1 MKLSFATPSRAVRR
15 PRSLAWLAAVA
26 FALPL
31 HAAALDAGHWIGTWG
46 AGAGGP
52 PLAGHG
58 QSFSKQTLRLIVH
71 TSVQGR
77 RVRIRLSNEM
87 GSTPL
92 TIGAAH
98 VALRASGA
106 DIAAGSD
113 RVLTFSGKP
122 SITIPP
128 GAPALSD
135 PVDLDVPGQSDLAI
149 SVYLPGTTTV
159 TTLHSG
165 AYQTSYVS
173 GPGDFSAAASL
184 PTQAQLGSWPF
195 LTEVDVEGEGAA
207 IVAFGDSI
215 TDGFHSSANS
225 NSRWP
230 DFLERRLHAANAA
243 NTGGGEPGVVNRGI
257 SGNRLLSNPPP
268 GSSAGR
274 AALERFD
281 RDVLA
286 TAGVRY
292 MTVMLG
298 INDIGHS
305 SDDSP
310 LPGGAN
316 DLIAGYR
323 QLIARAHEHG
333 IAVYGATLTPF
344 EGAKYFSPE
353 KEQMREALND
363 WIRNSGELDGVI
375 DFDKVTRDPAR
386 PLRFLPAYDSGD
398 HLHPNDAGYQAM
410 GNAVPLAWFG
420 AK

>member
-1 MKLSFATPSRAVRR
+1 MKLPFISPA
-15 PRSLAWLAAVA
+15 RSLAVLIAAA
-26 FALPL
+26 LALPL
-31 HAAALDAGHWIGTWG
+31 HAAPLGAEHWVGTWG

-52 PLAGHG
+52 PLPGHG
-58 QSFSKQTLRLIVH
+58 QSFTNQTLRLVVH
-71 TSVQGR
+71 TSVKGR

-98 VALRASGA
+98 IALHASGV

-113 RVLTFSGKP
+113 RVLTFSGSP

-128 GAPALSD
+128 GSPVLSD
-135 PVDLDVPGQSDLAI
+135 PVDLEAPAQSDLAI
-149 SVYLPGTTTV
+149 SIYLPGAVTV
-159 TTLHSG
+159 STLHSG
-165 AYQTSYVS
+165 ANQTSYVS
-173 GPGDFSAAASL
+173 EPGDFSGAASL
-184 PTQAQLGSWPF
+184 PAKDKIGAWPF
-195 LTEVDVEGEGAA
+195 LTEVDVEGEGGTV
-207 IVAFGDSI
+207 VAFGDSI

-230 DFLERRLHAANAA
+230 DFLERRLHTAEA
-243 NTGGGEPGVVNRGI
+243 GGGAPGVVNRGI

-286 TAGVRY
+286 TAGVRA

-310 LPGGAN
+310 LPGGAS

-344 EGAKYFSPE
+344 EGAKYYSPE
-353 KEQMREALND
+353 KEQMREAVND
-363 WIRNSGELDGVI
+363 WIRGSGEFDGVI
-375 DFDKVTRDPAR
+375 DFDKVTRDPAQ
-386 PLRFLPAYDSGD
+386 PKRFLPAYDSGD

-420 AK
+420 AR